1 MHSPED
7 LMAALAAMEE
17 ADTESRIASLRAQI
31 DGERIDYRNAGL
43 NPEQQ
48 AALVMTAAMWE
59 IVGRN
64 PVFKL
69 FLQTE
74 VMNRVVMILAALK

>member
-1 MHSPED
+1 MV
-7 LMAALAAMEE
+7 AALVAMEE

-31 DGERIDYRNAGL
+31 DGERIDYREAGL
-43 NPEQQ
+43 SPEQQ
-48 AALVMTAAMWE
+48 AAFVMAAAMWE

-69 FLQTE
+69 FLEDE